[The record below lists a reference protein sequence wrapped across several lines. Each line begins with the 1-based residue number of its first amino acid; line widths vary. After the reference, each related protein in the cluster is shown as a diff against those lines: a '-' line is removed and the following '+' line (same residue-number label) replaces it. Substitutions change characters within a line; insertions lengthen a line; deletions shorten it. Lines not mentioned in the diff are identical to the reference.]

1 MAAGKRGDRRLCLV
15 FANSV
20 AYTSS
25 NVIFHL
31 RFIGIHHAFPT
42 VSHKKY
48 MPMRHKLSQNLQCG
62 GFPFNPNFRTFRF
75 GSTGILGTSFEGE
88 PLSPFWSFRSVGPKC
103 PFPFDK
109 IVVPCTAL
117 WHPVDKNNNQTLGGL
132 VRVFATGMYRSIGQ
146 AEFPKF
152 QTGIFVEWKA
162 TCDYTLTGAT

>member
-1 MAAGKRGDRRLCLV
+1 MQEPRKAAGNARSRLYFNYNNNNSNILLDKLQRTKNTESCLRLRANRFPPVYMAAGKGGDRRLCLV

-48 MPMRHKLSQNLQCG
+48 MLMRHKLSQNLQCG

-88 PLSPFWSFRSVGPKC
+88 PL
-103 PFPFDK
+103 
-109 IVVPCTAL
+109 
-117 WHPVDKNNNQTLGGL
+117 
-132 VRVFATGMYRSIGQ
+132 
-146 AEFPKF
+146 
-152 QTGIFVEWKA
+152 
-162 TCDYTLTGAT
+162 